1 MRVLALDSTSRAGSV
16 AIVDDDHVSIER
28 RGDESR
34 TLAERLPAEIVH
46 LGAPLSSVDLFAVA
60 SGPGSFTGMRV
71 GIATIQGLAFAT
83 GKRVVPISALEA
95 LAQIGSRHLAAGSL
109 LGVWMDAHRREV
121 FSALFTVA
129 EGPLYSSER
138 LTELD
143 PARVGAP
150 ADILARWTARQWSP
164 SLVIGDGAVLYRSL
178 LDGRAHVPETPLL
191 AGALGLIAVTRAKG
205 GRTVDPAGVQPLY
218 VRRPDA
224 ELERERRLARA
235 EKETKREP
243 DRAQE

>member
-1 MRVLALDSTSRAGSV
+1 M
-16 AIVDDDHVSIER
+16 AIVDDDHVWIER

-34 TLAERLPAEIVH
+34 TVAERLPAEIAD
-46 LGAPLSSVDLFAVA
+46 LGAPISSVDLFAVA
-60 SGPGSFTGMRV
+60 SGPGSFTGIRV

-95 LAQIGSRHLAAGSL
+95 LAQIGSRDLAAGTL
-109 LGVWMDAHRREV
+109 VGVWMDAHRREV
-121 FSALFTVA
+121 FSTLFTVG

-143 PARVGAP
+143 PACAGAP
-150 ADILARWTARQWSP
+150 AEILARWTASQWTP
-164 SLVIGDGAVLYRSL
+164 RVVIGDGAVLYRSL
-178 LDGRAHVPETPLL
+178 LGGRAHVPDTPLL
-191 AGALGLIAVTRAKG
+191 AGALGLIAAKRAES

-224 ELERERRLARA
+224 ELERERRQARA
-235 EKETKREP
+235 EQEAKREP
-243 DRAQE
+243 DRAPE